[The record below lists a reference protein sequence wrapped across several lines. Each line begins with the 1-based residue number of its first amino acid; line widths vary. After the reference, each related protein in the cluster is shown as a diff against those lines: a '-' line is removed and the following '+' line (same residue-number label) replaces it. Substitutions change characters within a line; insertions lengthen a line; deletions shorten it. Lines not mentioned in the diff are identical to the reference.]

1 MSLKKYFDRVFC
13 INLDRRKDRWLETVT
28 ELRKWDLFDGV
39 NRFKGV
45 DGSKLRYDNN
55 IFRVNNGELG
65 LLKTHIKLL
74 QLAKTK
80 KYKNILILE
89 DDIEFTEEIKNLD
102 EYMSLVPIDWDILYF
117 GGNHNLHEGEKINK
131 INDNIIKCSKT
142 YTTHCIVFRNT
153 CYDKCLNLIK
163 GCNKP
168 VDIYYSELQK
178 ELNVYSFY
186 PNIALQRVSYSDIQN
201 KIEDNRRVLEI

>member
-1 MSLKKYFDRVFC
+1 MSLKNYFDKVFC
-13 INLDRRKDRWLETVT
+13 INLEKRKDRWSETVT
-28 ELRKWDLFDGV
+28 ELKKWDLFSGV
-39 NRFKGV
+39 NRFLGI
-45 DGSKLRYDNN
+45 DGSKLTYDNKK
-55 IFRVNNGELG
+55 FRVNSGELG
-65 LLKTHIKLL
+65 LLKTHIKIL
-74 QLAKTK
+74 QLAKNK

-102 EYMSLVPIDWDILYF
+102 KYMSLVPSDWDILYF
-117 GGNHNLHEGEKINK
+117 GGNHNTHIGEQINK

-142 YTTHCIVFRNT
+142 YTTHCVAFKST
-153 CYDKCLNLIK
+153 TYDKCLNLIK
-163 GCNKP
+163 GCDNP
-168 VDIYYSELQK
+168 IDVYYSDLQK

>member
-13 INLDRRKDRWLETVT
+13 INLDRRKDRWNETVS
-28 ELRKWDLFDGV
+28 ELKKWNLFDGV

-45 DGSKLRYDNN
+45 DGSKLSYDNN

-65 LLKTHIKLL
+65 LLKTHINLL

-80 KYKNILILE
+80 KYKNILIIE
-89 DDIEFTEEIKNLD
+89 DDIEFTEEIKKLD
-102 EYMSLVPIDWDILYF
+102 EYMSIVPSDWDILYF

-142 YTTHCIVFRNT
+142 FTTHCIVFRDT
-153 CYDKCLNLIK
+153 CYDKCLTLIK
-163 GCNKP
+163 GCKKP

-186 PNIALQRVSYSDIQN
+186 PSIALQRVSYSDIQN
-201 KIEDNRRVLEI
+201 KVEDNRRVIEI

>member
-1 MSLKKYFDRVFC
+1 MSLKKYFNQVFC
-13 INLDRRKDRWLETVT
+13 INLNRRKDRWSETVT
-28 ELRKWDLFDGV
+28 ELRKWDLLNDV
-39 NRFKGV
+39 NRYLGV
-45 DGSKLRYDNN
+45 DGNKLTYDNKK
-55 IFRVNNGELG
+55 FRVNPGELG

-102 EYMSLVPIDWDILYF
+102 EYMSLVPSDWDILYF
-117 GGNHNLHEGEKINK
+117 GGNHNVHEGEKLNK
-131 INDNIIKCSKT
+131 INDKIIKCSRT

-153 CYDKCLNLIK
+153 VYDKCLDLIK
-163 GCNKP
+163 DCNKP
-168 VDIYYSELQK
+168 VDVYYSSLQK

-201 KIEDNRRVLEI
+201 KIEDNRRVLEV

>member
-1 MSLKKYFDRVFC
+1 MSLKKYFNQVFC
-13 INLDRRKDRWLETVT
+13 INLNRRKDRWSETVT
-28 ELRKWDLFDGV
+28 ELRKWDLLNDV
-39 NRFKGV
+39 NRYLGV
-45 DGSKLRYDNN
+45 DGNKLTYDNKK
-55 IFRVNNGELG
+55 FRVNPGELG

-102 EYMSLVPIDWDILYF
+102 DYMSLVPSDWDILYF
-117 GGNHNLHEGEKINK
+117 GGNHNVHEGEKLNK
-131 INDNIIKCSKT
+131 INDKIIKCSRT

-153 CYDKCLNLIK
+153 VYDKCLDLIK
-163 GCNKP
+163 DCNKP
-168 VDIYYSELQK
+168 VDVYYSSLQK

-201 KIEDNRRVLEI
+201 KIEDNRRVLEV